1 MSEPLDLYDYERL
14 APGRMSEMAWE
25 FISSG
30 AADELTCRWNRE
42 AYQRIRLLPRHLVDV
57 SSLDTRVRLFGAE
70 MPHPVLLAPVAYQK
84 LMHADG
90 EIGTVRGAGAEG
102 ATMVL
107 SSFSTVSLEEVAA
120 SATSPLWF
128 QLYIQPDR
136 GFTLELVRRAEAAGF
151 KALVVTV
158 DTPVLGARYRE
169 HRVNFML
176 PAGLV
181 QANLAGLDSATG
193 RHHMPTGQGIYSPVL
208 DPKLTWR
215 DIDWLRAH
223 ARLPIILK
231 GIMNPGDAAKA
242 AESGV
247 SGLIVSNHGGR
258 NLDTAPATIDALP
271 AVVASVG
278 GRMPVL
284 VDGGIRRGTD
294 VLKALAFGASAVL
307 IGRPYTYGL
316 SVGGADGVAHVIQI
330 LRRELERAMA
340 LSGLPT
346 ISSINASAIFSTGA

>member
-1 MSEPLDLYDYERL
+1 MADPLDLYDYERL

-25 FISSG
+25 FVSSG

-57 SSLDTRVRLFGAE
+57 SNLDTRVRLFGTE

-84 LMHADG
+84 LMHSEG
-90 EIGTVRGAGAEG
+90 ELGSARGAGAEG

-107 SSFSTVSLEEVAA
+107 SSFSTVSLEDVAA
-120 SATSPLWF
+120 AATAPLWF

-136 GFTLELVRRAEAAGF
+136 GFTVELVRRVEAAGY
-151 KALVVTV
+151 KAIVLTI

-169 HRVNFML
+169 HRVNFVL
-176 PAGLV
+176 PPELK
-181 QANLAGLDSATG
+181 QANLTGLDSATG
-193 RHHMPTGQGIYSPVL
+193 RHHMPAGQGIYSAVL
-208 DPKLTWR
+208 DPTLTWK
-215 DIDWLRAH
+215 DIDWLRAQTH
-223 ARLPIILK
+223 LPIILK
-231 GIMNPGDAAKA
+231 GILSPADAGKA

-258 NLDTAPATIDALP
+258 NLDTVPATIDALP
-271 AVVASVG
+271 SVIAAVA

-307 IGRPYTYGL
+307 IGRPYVYGL
-316 SVGGADGVAHVIQI
+316 SVGGAEGVAHVIQI

-340 LSGLPT
+340 LSGLPS
-346 ISSINASAIFSTGA
+346 IPSINSSAIFH